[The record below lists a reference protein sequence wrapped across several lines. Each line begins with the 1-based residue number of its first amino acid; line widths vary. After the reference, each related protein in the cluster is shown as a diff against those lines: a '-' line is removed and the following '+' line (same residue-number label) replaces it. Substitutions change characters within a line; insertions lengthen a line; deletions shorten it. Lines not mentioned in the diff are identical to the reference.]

1 MATTVVEMQPKSEPK
16 ENLKLEIKRVI
27 KASRQRVF
35 DAWTRPETIRQWF
48 NPGTYTMTDAEI
60 NARMGGE
67 YRFTMNGGCGEDG
80 QPDLSQ
86 TSSVT
91 GRYVRLE
98 PYDLLAFTWKR
109 SRDPEEESLVTIE
122 LRDVEGGTEM
132 KLTHERFLTADSRD
146 RHFHGWSSVVPKLAE
161 FFERNSWR

>member
-1 MATTVVEMQPKSEPK
+1 MTTTVADVQTKSESQ
-16 ENLKLEIKRVI
+16 ERVKLEITHVI

-35 DAWTRPETIRQWF
+35 DAWTRPETIRLWF
-48 NPGTYTMTDAEI
+48 NPGTFTMIDAEI
-60 NARMGGE
+60 DAREGGE
-67 YRFTMNGGCGEDG
+67 YRFKMNGGCGEDG

-91 GRYVRLE
+91 GRYVRVE

-122 LRDVEGGTEM
+122 LQDVEGGTEM

-146 RHFHGWSSVVPKLAE
+146 RHFNGWSSVVPKLAE
-161 FFERNSWR
+161 FFEKA